1 MKNLRRKW
9 EYYTEEKTW
18 NDTIQ
23 AKDLGIT
30 YDKSVPQTIADQ
42 TWYFNCKNVPEE
54 LPNGWSVLKGDL
66 EQFIGH
72 GLSWQDVKELK
83 QEIESYENQVFKTN

>member
-23 AKDLGIT
+23 ATELGIT
-30 YDKSVPQTIADQ
+30 YDKLVPQTIADQ

-54 LPNGWSVLKGDL
+54 LPNGWSVLEGDL

-72 GLSWQDVKELK
+72 GLSWEDVKELK
-83 QEIESYENQVFKTN
+83 TEIEKL